1 MAMRYYV
8 IFALLIFLSV
18 VMYMDIIKHFIAP
31 KYWIGLG
38 ILPIILFSYIFQGI
52 FFNLSIWYKLTD
64 KNHYGAWFS
73 FIGTAVILLGNILF
87 VPKYSYWASVW
98 SSFVGFFVIMVLSY
112 FFGQKFMPINYNL
125 KKIAFYILFALA
137 LFGISLL
144 INTPYVVLNIA
155 LKTVLL
161 VIFAVVVVK
170 KDLPL
175 SELAFLKKK
184 V

>member
-1 MAMRYYV
+1 
-8 IFALLIFLSV
+8 
-18 VMYMDIIKHFIAP
+18 
-31 KYWIGLG
+31 
-38 ILPIILFSYIFQGI
+38 
-52 FFNLSIWYKLTD
+52 
-64 KNHYGAWFS
+64 
-73 FIGTAVILLGNILF
+73 
-87 VPKYSYWASVW
+87 
-98 SSFVGFFVIMVLSY
+98 MVLSY